1 MTPQEILELS
11 EPVEAIYTD
20 VTTQLIWNICKRLGQ
35 GKELKNWQAR
45 KLGELD
51 ALTKD
56 AVKIISNTTGKA
68 QRTIKATLAK
78 ALGIELKD
86 VEAILKGA
94 VQAGKIPDIGFTVE
108 QSQGLKQLLQ
118 SLSDQAVEQTN
129 LVNTVMLNS
138 TRQRYVWAVNNTVQE
153 EQKLIQK
160 LYSARNYDELEQQ
173 TGKVQKALNRAAGT
187 VEAGAEARVQAL
199 SRTVKELAQE
209 GITGYID
216 KGGHH
221 WSPEAYINMDIRT
234 TVHNAAIQ
242 AQRTRAEE
250 YGVETFQISSHAGAR
265 PLCAPYQGKFYS
277 WDGSSGVLHD
287 LYGKEYYYES
297 IGNTSYGEPAGI
309 FGINCGHNPQTFVDG
324 YNIPRYEETKD
335 AEANAAEYRESQKQR
350 YYEREV
356 RQAKLEAI
364 AQDAAGNKDAF
375 NQAAAKV
382 RQANANYKEFC
393 KETGRTPRPDRLQ
406 VYTSEQGN
414 GYNRSM
420 SGKVTG
426 ATRGFT
432 PTPLKNVA
440 QQATSTKAQQVKVE
454 PKKPELVFKQA
465 KTTKE
470 AEDFAKSFMGKN
482 VTYANMKVDRANEI
496 NEAFVYLHNNYPDV
510 VYQDIVASRKGQGVM
525 SSNYRVLNINTNK
538 IGKTLNECETNFALN
553 QSWFRAELKA
563 TKEALDTG
571 IRYGRKISPDERR
584 RYEQAIPALE
594 AKLKYTRWG
603 VGTTSGIKGTV
614 YHEFGHALADQHI
627 GMTNT
632 QNPVVM
638 SKGYGFDKLNA
649 LRQEWREVYNRAKD
663 SGDIYK
669 VSMYSATN
677 EREFFAETFAGVN
690 LGETYPDYI
699 MEGLRRVIEFGMS

>member
-35 GKELKNWQAR
+35 GKELPGWQAR

-56 AVKIISNTTGKA
+56 AVKIISNSTGKA
-68 QRTIKATLAK
+68 QRTIKSTLAK
-78 ALGIELKD
+78 AMGIELKD

-94 VQAGKIPDIGFTVE
+94 VAAGAIPDIGFTVE

-153 EQKLIQK
+153 EQKLIEK

-173 TGKVQKALNRAAGT
+173 AAKVQKALNRAAGT

-242 AQRTRAEE
+242 AQRTRAGE

-309 FGINCGHNPQTFVDG
+309 FGIQCGHDPITFVDG

-406 VYTSEQGN
+406 VYASPDGQ

-454 PKKPELVFKQA
+454 PKKPELMFKQA

-594 AKLKYTRWG
+594 SKLKYTRWG

-627 GMTNT
+627 GMSNT

-638 SKGYGFDKLNA
+638 SKGYGWDKLNA

-677 EREFFAETFAGVN
+677 EKEFFAETFAGIN

>member
-35 GKELKNWQAR
+35 GKELPGWQAR

-56 AVKIISNTTGKA
+56 AVKIISNSTGKA
-68 QRTIKATLAK
+68 QRTIKSTLAK

-153 EQKLIQK
+153 EQKLIEK
-160 LYSARNYDELEQQ
+160 LYSARNLDELEQQ
-173 TGKVQKALNRAAGT
+173 TAKVQKALNRAAGT

-242 AQRTRAEE
+242 AQRTRAGE

-287 LYGKEYYYES
+287 LYGKEYFYES

-375 NQAAAKV
+375 DKAAAKV

-426 ATRGFT
+426 ATRGWK
-432 PTPLKNVA
+432 PSEKPKAVQNVA
-440 QQATSTKAQQVKVE
+440 SQATTATKQTATVQVKEKTPDEKLKELGFKTVKTTDINKDQLNATVERLTELESKFHAAENGDYSFFSRGPGEDENAIAYVSTNWGTLDRSLNVSTKFFGTPQEDMDKLTKRLIDIKWSMPCSEDQYKYYTVTHEYGHMVQNGAILKRMKQEELDAKLASYAQSFKRVWGREMTDSDVQAFTRNWRYNRVME
-454 PKKPELVFKQA
+454 QKKEIKQELIGLA
-465 KTTKE
+465 KTIDK
-470 AEDFAKSFMGKN
+470 KSTIKRDMSDYGK
-482 VTYANMKVDRANEI
+482 
-496 NEAFVYLHNNYPDV
+496 
-510 VYQDIVASRKGQGVM
+510 
-525 SSNYRVLNINTNK
+525 
-538 IGKTLNECETNFALN
+538 
-553 QSWFRAELKA
+553 
-563 TKEALDTG
+563 
-571 IRYGRKISPDERR
+571 
-584 RYEQAIPALE
+584 
-594 AKLKYTRWG
+594 
-603 VGTTSGIKGTV
+603 
-614 YHEFGHALADQHI
+614 
-627 GMTNT
+627 
-632 QNPVVM
+632 
-638 SKGYGFDKLNA
+638 SKDG
-649 LRQEWREVYNRAKD
+649 
-663 SGDIYK
+663 
-669 VSMYSATN
+669 
-677 EREFFAETFAGVN
+677 EFFAEAFANAFCGAPN
-690 LGETYPDYI
+690 TYGKA
-699 MEGLRRVIEFGMS
+699 MLKWLEKEGLL

>member
-20 VTTQLIWNICKRLGQ
+20 VTTQLIWNICRRLGQ
-35 GKELKNWQAR
+35 GKELKNWQAK

-56 AVKIISNTTGKA
+56 AVKIISNSTGKA
-68 QRTIKATLAK
+68 QRTIKSTLAK

-118 SLSDQAVEQTN
+118 SLSDQAVDQTN

-138 TRQRYVWAVNNTVQE
+138 TRQRYIWAVNNTVQE
-153 EQKLIQK
+153 EQKLIEK
-160 LYSARNYDELEQQ
+160 LYSASNFDELEQQ
-173 TGKVQKALNRAAGT
+173 TAKVQKALNKAAGT

-309 FGINCGHNPQTFVDG
+309 FGIQCGHDPITFVDG

-350 YYEREV
+350 YFEREV

-375 NQAAAKV
+375 KQAAAKV

-406 VYTSEQGN
+406 VYTSEQSN
-414 GYNRSM
+414 GFNRSM

-426 ATRGFT
+426 NTRGFT
-432 PTPLKNVA
+432 PTPLKTQPQKQVPKFVPSNTIQEAEQAFTKAFDKNRFGAIGVSYQGVSVDVANIVNKTVLGMYDKYNVA
-440 QQATSTKAQQVKVE
+440 PFGGIQAPAGNTKLGKQMVNATAAYSPVRHSFLLNRKTMATMQSAEKAFAAERHAITDILQHPEKYDLSKARASVREVIERSKVSGRATV
-454 PKKPELVFKQA
+454 P
-465 KTTKE
+465 TTIE
-470 AEDFAKSFMGKN
+470 
-482 VTYANMKVDRANEI
+482 
-496 NEAFVYLHNNYPDV
+496 
-510 VYQDIVASRKGQGVM
+510 
-525 SSNYRVLNINTNK
+525 
-538 IGKTLNECETNFALN
+538 
-553 QSWFRAELKA
+553 
-563 TKEALDTG
+563 EAL
-571 IRYGRKISPDERR
+571 
-584 RYEQAIPALE
+584 L
-594 AKLKYTRWG
+594 
-603 VGTTSGIKGTV
+603 
-614 YHEFGHALADQHI
+614 HEFGHALERQVK
-627 GMTNT
+627 
-632 QNPVVM
+632 QNPSWSV
-638 SKGYGFDKLNA
+638 
-649 LRQEWREVYNRAKD
+649 AKANM
-663 SGDIYK
+663 G
-669 VSMYSATN
+669 
-677 EREFFAETFAGVN
+677 TFADRISGYAGASESEYIAESFASYEK
-690 LGETYPDYI
+690 GEKLCDPLMVQI
-699 MEGLRRVIEFGMS
+699 FKSLLR

>member
-35 GKELKNWQAR
+35 GKELPGWQAR

-56 AVKIISNTTGKA
+56 AVKIISNSTGKA
-68 QRTIKATLAK
+68 QRTIKSTLAK
-78 ALGIELKD
+78 VMGIELKD

-94 VQAGKIPDIGFTVE
+94 VAAGAIPDIGFTIE

-129 LVNTVMLNS
+129 IVNTVMLNS
-138 TRQRYVWAVNNTVQE
+138 TRQRYMWAVNNTVQE
-153 EQKLIQK
+153 EQKLIEK
-160 LYSARNYDELEQQ
+160 LYSARDYDELEQQ
-173 TGKVQKALNRAAGT
+173 TAKVQKALNRAAGT

-242 AQRTRAEE
+242 AQRTRAGE

-277 WDGSSGVLHD
+277 WDGSSGILHD

-364 AQDAAGNKDAF
+364 AQDAAGNQEAF
-375 NQAAAKV
+375 KQAAVKV
-382 RQANANYKEFC
+382 REKNAQYAQFC
-393 KETGRTPRPDRLQ
+393 KDTGRTPRPDRLQ

-454 PKKPELVFKQA
+454 PKKPELAFKQA

-482 VTYANMKVDRANEI
+482 VTYANMKVDKANDI

-510 VYQDIVASRKGQGVM
+510 VYQDIVASRKGTAVM
-525 SSNYRVLNINTNK
+525 SSNYRVLNINTAK
-538 IGKTLNECETNFALN
+538 IGKALNESEANFALN
-553 QSWFRAELKA
+553 QSWYRAELKA

-594 AKLKYTRWG
+594 SKLKYTRWG

-677 EREFFAETFAGVN
+677 EREFFAETFAGIN

-699 MEGLRRVIEFGMS
+699 MEGLRRVIEFGVS

>member
-35 GKELKNWQAR
+35 GKELKNWQAK

-56 AVKIISNTTGKA
+56 AVKIISNSTGKA
-68 QRTIKATLAK
+68 QRTIKSTLAK

-118 SLSDQAVEQTN
+118 SLSDQAVDQTN

-138 TRQRYVWAVNNTVQE
+138 TRQRYIWAVNNTVQE
-153 EQKLIQK
+153 EQKLIEK
-160 LYSARNYDELEQQ
+160 LYSASNFDELEQQ
-173 TGKVQKALNRAAGT
+173 TAKVQKALNRAAGT

-242 AQRTRAEE
+242 AQRTRAGE

-426 ATRGFT
+426 ATRGWK
-432 PTPLKNVA
+432 PPQKPANVA
-440 QQATSTKAQQVKVE
+440 SQATQTTNAVVQSTQKDPVELALGITKGKGFSIEESVKKANPNYSQGGAYRINCQRCVQAYELRRRGYNVEALPKPPAAQNTVCWGSEVFNGYGKSRLDAVGAYTTGQSAKQVK
-454 PKKPELVFKQA
+454 
-465 KTTKE
+465 
-470 AEDFAKSFMGKN
+470 
-482 VTYANMKVDRANEI
+482 
-496 NEAFVYLHNNYPDV
+496 
-510 VYQDIVASRKGQGVM
+510 
-525 SSNYRVLNINTNK
+525 
-538 IGKTLNECETNFALN
+538 
-553 QSWFRAELKA
+553 AELAQAPDGARYSIYIQWKNSRSAHVFIAEKENGVVKYYDPQPGSMDASGYFARGKAKRFGFFRMDDKPITTDEGIIKA
-563 TKEALDTG
+563 TVKE
-571 IRYGRKISPDERR
+571 
-584 RYEQAIPALE
+584 
-594 AKLKYTRWG
+594 
-603 VGTTSGIKGTV
+603 GT
-614 YHEFGHALADQHI
+614 
-627 GMTNT
+627 
-632 QNPVVM
+632 
-638 SKGYGFDKLNA
+638 
-649 LRQEWREVYNRAKD
+649 
-663 SGDIYK
+663 
-669 VSMYSATN
+669 
-677 EREFFAETFAGVN
+677 
-690 LGETYPDYI
+690 
-699 MEGLRRVIEFGMS
+699 

>member
-1 MTPQEILELS
+1 MTPQEILALS

-35 GKELKNWQAR
+35 GKELKNWQAK

-56 AVKIISNTTGKA
+56 AVKIISNSTGKA

-118 SLSDQAVEQTN
+118 SLSDQAVDQTN

-138 TRQRYVWAVNNTVQE
+138 TRQRYIWAVNNTVQE

-160 LYSARNYDELEQQ
+160 LYSARDYDELEQQ
-173 TGKVQKALNRAAGT
+173 TAKVQRALNRAAGT

-216 KGGHH
+216 RGGHH

-406 VYTSEQGN
+406 VLTSTEGT
-414 GYNRSM
+414 GYNRSI
-420 SGKVTG
+420 SSKAVWAARKQES
-426 ATRGFT
+426 ATETRART
-432 PTPLKNVA
+432 ILQHN
-440 QQATSTKAQQVKVE
+440 E
-454 PKKPELVFKQA
+454 
-465 KTTKE
+465 
-470 AEDFAKSFMGKN
+470 EDPI
-482 VTYANMKVDRANEI
+482 R
-496 NEAFVYLHNNYPDV
+496 DV
-510 VYQDIVASRKGQGVM
+510 LGS
-525 SSNYRVLNINTNK
+525 
-538 IGKTLNECETNFALN
+538 
-553 QSWFRAELKA
+553 
-563 TKEALDTG
+563 
-571 IRYGRKISPDERR
+571 
-584 RYEQAIPALE
+584 
-594 AKLKYTRWG
+594 
-603 VGTTSGIKGTV
+603 GTTSHPKEVQRIKQSWAEKGV
-614 YHEFGHALADQHI
+614 SVSYRSGAMGYAPGLSPGSHGS
-627 GMTNT
+627 
-632 QNPVVM
+632 VVM
-638 SKGYGFDKLNA
+638 DEEASIGAWRHENRHVLDDEANGWPGFSFYDTPGKLIAFEHRGYA
-649 LRQEWREVYNRAKD
+649 EEIAIARELGNKELEKAIRRLQKKRD
-663 SGDIYK
+663 EQIRNEYK
-669 VSMYSATN
+669 
-677 EREFFAETFAGVN
+677 REK
-690 LGETYPDYI
+690 P
-699 MEGLRRVIEFGMS
+699 

>member
-78 ALGIELKD
+78 AMGIELKD

-118 SLSDQAVEQTN
+118 SLSDQAVDQTN

-138 TRQRYVWAVNNTVQE
+138 TRQRYIWAVNNTVQE
-153 EQKLIQK
+153 EQKLIEK
-160 LYSARNYDELEQQ
+160 LYSARDYDELEQQ
-173 TGKVQKALNRAAGT
+173 TAKVQRALNRAAGT
-187 VEAGAEARVQAL
+187 VEAGAETRVQAL

-242 AQRTRAEE
+242 AQRTRAVE

-414 GYNRSM
+414 GFNRSV

-432 PTPLKNVA
+432 PTPLKTQPQKQVHKFVPSNTIQEAEQAFTKAFDKNRFGAIGVSYQGVSVDVANIVNKTVLGMYDKYNVA
-440 QQATSTKAQQVKVE
+440 PFGGIQAPAGNTKLGKQMVNATAAYSPVRHSFLLNRKTMATMQSAEKAFAAERHAITDILQHPEKYDLSKARASVREVIERSKVSGRATV
-454 PKKPELVFKQA
+454 P
-465 KTTKE
+465 TTIE
-470 AEDFAKSFMGKN
+470 
-482 VTYANMKVDRANEI
+482 
-496 NEAFVYLHNNYPDV
+496 
-510 VYQDIVASRKGQGVM
+510 
-525 SSNYRVLNINTNK
+525 
-538 IGKTLNECETNFALN
+538 
-553 QSWFRAELKA
+553 
-563 TKEALDTG
+563 EAL
-571 IRYGRKISPDERR
+571 
-584 RYEQAIPALE
+584 L
-594 AKLKYTRWG
+594 
-603 VGTTSGIKGTV
+603 
-614 YHEFGHALADQHI
+614 HEFGHALERQVK
-627 GMTNT
+627 
-632 QNPVVM
+632 QNPSWSV
-638 SKGYGFDKLNA
+638 
-649 LRQEWREVYNRAKD
+649 AKA
-663 SGDIYK
+663 
-669 VSMYSATN
+669 SMG
-677 EREFFAETFAGVN
+677 TFADRISGYAGASESEYIAESFASYEKGEN
-690 LGETYPDYI
+690 LCDPLMVQI
-699 MEGLRRVIEFGMS
+699 FKSLLR

>member
-1 MTPQEILELS
+1 MTPQEILALS

-35 GKELKNWQAR
+35 GKELKNWQAK

-56 AVKIISNTTGKA
+56 AVKIISNSTGKA
-68 QRTIKATLAK
+68 QRTIKSTLAK

-118 SLSDQAVEQTN
+118 SLSDQAVDQTN

-138 TRQRYVWAVNNTVQE
+138 TRQRYIWAVNNTVQE
-153 EQKLIQK
+153 EQKLIQR
-160 LYSARNYDELEQQ
+160 LYSARDYDELEQQ
-173 TGKVQKALNRAAGT
+173 TAKVQRALNKAAGT

-216 KGGHH
+216 RGGHH

-406 VYTSEQGN
+406 VLTSTDGT
-414 GYNRSM
+414 GYNRSVSAKAVWAARKYNQQDAETVKAV
-420 SGKVTG
+420 SGARITNIYSKRAIEHAERYYGLVRSMRTDVARIAENTG
-426 ATRGFT
+426 FETSLIQAIKDFVFYEKHDLGDGRIDRFDADFAM
-432 PTPLKNVA
+432 A
-440 QQATSTKAQQVKVE
+440 QSWQRLILG
-454 PKKPELVFKQA
+454 KPETHDL
-465 KTTKE
+465 TLLRHE
-470 AEDFAKSFMGKN
+470 AM
-482 VTYANMKVDRANEI
+482 
-496 NEAFVYLHNNYPDV
+496 
-510 VYQDIVASRKGQGVM
+510 
-525 SSNYRVLNINTNK
+525 
-538 IGKTLNECETNFALN
+538 
-553 QSWFRAELKA
+553 
-563 TKEALDTG
+563 
-571 IRYGRKISPDERR
+571 
-584 RYEQAIPALE
+584 
-594 AKLKYTRWG
+594 
-603 VGTTSGIKGTV
+603 
-614 YHEFGHALADQHI
+614 
-627 GMTNT
+627 
-632 QNPVVM
+632 
-638 SKGYGFDKLNA
+638 
-649 LRQEWREVYNRAKD
+649 
-663 SGDIYK
+663 
-669 VSMYSATN
+669 
-677 EREFFAETFAGVN
+677 ERELMRNGLTQDEAHRRTSEKYNYDKEVN
-690 LGETYPDYI
+690 
-699 MEGLRRVIEFGMS
+699 EFYASLKEHKNK

>member
-35 GKELKNWQAR
+35 GKELKNWQAK

-56 AVKIISNTTGKA
+56 AVKIISNSTGKA
-68 QRTIKATLAK
+68 QLAIKSTLAK

-118 SLSDQAVEQTN
+118 SLSDQAVDQTN

-153 EQKLIQK
+153 EQKLIEK

-173 TGKVQKALNRAAGT
+173 TAKVQRALNRAAGT

-216 KGGHH
+216 RGGHH

-309 FGINCGHNPQTFVDG
+309 FGINCGHDPITFVDG

-375 NQAAAKV
+375 NKAAAKV

-393 KETGRTPRPDRLQ
+393 KETGRTPRHDRLQ

-426 ATRGFT
+426 TTRGWT
-432 PTPLKNVA
+432 PPEAKETVAKIYKPSHEQNEYGRSINEIYKNGNETFKKVWEKFLPNGGVVEDYHYTGPLGQHHYRGKVWLDADADSSNKRGAGITYFHEHGHAIDFLAGKVSSKDSEFIKA
-440 QQATSTKAQQVKVE
+440 LHADYDAARKATGLQN
-454 PKKPELVFKQA
+454 KQDQ
-465 KTTKE
+465 
-470 AEDFAKSFMGKN
+470 DFAIGMKLLMIDKDKIDKYNGVSDLMGGLSGGFAVGK
-482 VTYANMKVDRANEI
+482 YSHRLSYWKRKDSIPE
-496 NEAFVYLHNNYPDV
+496 EAFAHMVEAMFYE
-510 VYQDIVASRKGQGVM
+510 GQRNAM
-525 SSNYRVLNINTNK
+525 QEYFPTAYKRFIEMIK
-538 IGKTLNECETNFALN
+538 
-553 QSWFRAELKA
+553 EL
-563 TKEALDTG
+563 L
-571 IRYGRKISPDERR
+571 
-584 RYEQAIPALE
+584 
-594 AKLKYTRWG
+594 
-603 VGTTSGIKGTV
+603 
-614 YHEFGHALADQHI
+614 
-627 GMTNT
+627 
-632 QNPVVM
+632 
-638 SKGYGFDKLNA
+638 
-649 LRQEWREVYNRAKD
+649 
-663 SGDIYK
+663 
-669 VSMYSATN
+669 
-677 EREFFAETFAGVN
+677 
-690 LGETYPDYI
+690 
-699 MEGLRRVIEFGMS
+699 

>member
-35 GKELKNWQAR
+35 GKELKNWQAK

-56 AVKIISNTTGKA
+56 AVKIISNSTGKA
-68 QRTIKATLAK
+68 QRTIKSTLAK

-138 TRQRYVWAVNNTVQE
+138 TRQRYIWAVNNTVQE

-160 LYSARNYDELEQQ
+160 LYSARDYGELEQQ
-173 TGKVQKALNRAAGT
+173 TAKVQKALNRAAGT

-335 AEANAAEYRESQKQR
+335 AETNAAEYRESQKQR

-382 RQANANYKEFC
+382 RQANANYREFC

-406 VYTSEQGN
+406 VYTSEQSN
-414 GYNRSM
+414 GFNRSM

-426 ATRGFT
+426 ATRGWKPPET
-432 PTPLKNVA
+432 QQPKTTQESEKSKVPNVDETGAMRGVPRIKIPTPQEAAVDVNPLYKASSLYRENCANCVVAEELRVRGYDVTADLKDA
-440 QQATSTKAQQVKVE
+440 STKISYFWDVGGTGRGSWTE
-454 PKKPELVFKQA
+454 
-465 KTTKE
+465 
-470 AEDFAKSFMGKN
+470 SFEG
-482 VTYANMKVDRANEI
+482 
-496 NEAFVYLHNNYPDV
+496 
-510 VYQDIVASRKGQGVM
+510 
-525 SSNYRVLNINTNK
+525 
-538 IGKTLNECETNFALN
+538 
-553 QSWFRAELKA
+553 
-563 TKEALDTG
+563 
-571 IRYGRKISPDERR
+571 
-584 RYEQAIPALE
+584 
-594 AKLKYTRWG
+594 
-603 VGTTSGIKGTV
+603 GIKPV
-614 YHEFGHALADQHI
+614 YIGANRKPQQIPKIQEIMNGWGEESRAVVFVVWDGHTNGHYFTAVNTKNGVVFINPQHPE
-627 GMTNT
+627 
-632 QNPVVM
+632 Q
-638 SKGYGFDKLNA
+638 D
-649 LRQEWREVYNRAKD
+649 
-663 SGDIYK
+663 
-669 VSMYSATN
+669 AT
-677 EREFFAETFAGVN
+677 EFFKKTKPSSTALFRIDDKRIDEFA
-690 LGETYPDYI
+690 
-699 MEGLRRVIEFGMS
+699 RRVVRWKEEKPQT

>member
-1 MTPQEILELS
+1 
-11 EPVEAIYTD
+11 

-35 GKELKNWQAR
+35 GKELPGWQAR

-68 QRTIKATLAK
+68 QRTIKSTLAK

-94 VQAGKIPDIGFTVE
+94 VAAGAIPDIGFTIE
-108 QSQGLKQLLQ
+108 QSQGLKALLQ
-118 SLSDQAVEQTN
+118 ALSDQAVEKTN

-160 LYSARNYDELEQQ
+160 LYSARDYDELEQQ
-173 TGKVQKALNRAAGT
+173 TAKVQKALNKATAT

-242 AQRTRAEE
+242 AQQTRAEE

-309 FGINCGHNPQTFVDG
+309 FGINCGHDPITFVDG

-350 YYEREV
+350 YFEREV

-454 PKKPELVFKQA
+454 PKKPELMFKQA

-510 VYQDIVASRKGQGVM
+510 VYQDIVASRKGQCVM

-538 IGKTLNECETNFALN
+538 IGKTLNECETDFALN

-603 VGTTSGIKGTV
+603 VGTTSGIRGTV

-627 GMTNT
+627 GMSNT

-638 SKGYGFDKLNA
+638 SKGYGWDKLNA

-677 EREFFAETFAGVN
+677 EKEFFAETFAGIN

-699 MEGLRRVIEFGMS
+699 MEGLRRVIEFGVS

>member
-1 MTPQEILELS
+1 MTPQEILALS

-35 GKELKNWQAR
+35 GKELKNWQAK

-56 AVKIISNTTGKA
+56 AVKIISNSTGKA

-94 VQAGKIPDIGFTVE
+94 VKAGKIPDIGFTVE

-118 SLSDQAVEQTN
+118 SLSDQAVDQTN

-138 TRQRYVWAVNNTVQE
+138 TRQRYIWAVNNTVQE

-160 LYSARNYDELEQQ
+160 LYSARDYDELEQQ
-173 TGKVQKALNRAAGT
+173 TAKVQKALNRAAGT

-216 KGGHH
+216 RGGHH
-221 WSPEAYINMDIRT
+221 WSPEAYVNMDIRT

-414 GYNRSM
+414 GFNRSM

-426 ATRGFT
+426 TTRGWTQTT
-432 PTPLKNVA
+432 PPSTPNEEG
-440 QQATSTKAQQVKVE
+440 TKM
-454 PKKPELVFKQA
+454 LSSLYDRH
-465 KTTKE
+465 TKE
-470 AEDFAKSFMGKN
+470 
-482 VTYANMKVDRANEI
+482 
-496 NEAFVYLHNNYPDV
+496 NN
-510 VYQDIVASRKGQGVM
+510 
-525 SSNYRVLNINTNK
+525 
-538 IGKTLNECETNFALN
+538 
-553 QSWFRAELKA
+553 
-563 TKEALDTG
+563 
-571 IRYGRKISPDERR
+571 
-584 RYEQAIPALE
+584 
-594 AKLKYTRWG
+594 
-603 VGTTSGIKGTV
+603 
-614 YHEFGHALADQHI
+614 
-627 GMTNT
+627 
-632 QNPVVM
+632 
-638 SKGYGFDKLNA
+638 
-649 LRQEWREVYNRAKD
+649 
-663 SGDIYK
+663 
-669 VSMYSATN
+669 
-677 EREFFAETFAGVN
+677 
-690 LGETYPDYI
+690 
-699 MEGLRRVIEFGMS
+699 LRRVEAAQANTLSFTVGADYKNLSEETTRVFNSTISGLAREYDTPLQKIRTMDAKEAALSSDTFARVFHTYETDAAEMVINPVKCKDTAKLVERISELSDKGYTVQVDKRNAAKYVPTHEFAHTLLNVQQPIKSFVGVDIGKYKSAQDEIRALWDSYSSEIGKLESAFKKAEMDFILGTGTREAALDAKSMLDAVKISKYSLSNADEFMAEAFTESRIGTKQSKYSNMVMSVLDKYFKR

>member
-35 GKELKNWQAR
+35 GKELKNWQAK

-56 AVKIISNTTGKA
+56 AVKIISNSTGKA
-68 QRTIKATLAK
+68 QRTIKSTLAK

-138 TRQRYVWAVNNTVQE
+138 TRQRYIWAVNNTVQE
-153 EQKLIQK
+153 EQKLIQR
-160 LYSARNYDELEQQ
+160 LYSARDYDELEQQ
-173 TGKVQKALNRAAGT
+173 TAKVQKALNRAAGT
-187 VEAGAEARVQAL
+187 VEVGAEARVQAL

-242 AQRTRAEE
+242 AQRTRAGE

-375 NQAAAKV
+375 KQAAAKV

-393 KETGRTPRPDRLQ
+393 KETGRTPRNDRLQ
-406 VYTSEQGN
+406 VYASPDGQ

-426 ATRGFT
+426 NTRGFT
-432 PTPLKNVA
+432 PTPLKTQPQKQVPKFVPSNTIQEAEQAFTKAFDKNRFGAIGVSYQGVSVDVANIVNKTVLGMYDKYNVA
-440 QQATSTKAQQVKVE
+440 PFGGIQAPAGNTKLGKQMVNATAAYSPVRHSFLLNRKTMATMQSAEKAFAAERHAITDILQHPEKYDLSKARASVREVIERSKVSGRATV
-454 PKKPELVFKQA
+454 P
-465 KTTKE
+465 TTIE
-470 AEDFAKSFMGKN
+470 
-482 VTYANMKVDRANEI
+482 
-496 NEAFVYLHNNYPDV
+496 
-510 VYQDIVASRKGQGVM
+510 
-525 SSNYRVLNINTNK
+525 
-538 IGKTLNECETNFALN
+538 
-553 QSWFRAELKA
+553 
-563 TKEALDTG
+563 EAL
-571 IRYGRKISPDERR
+571 
-584 RYEQAIPALE
+584 L
-594 AKLKYTRWG
+594 
-603 VGTTSGIKGTV
+603 
-614 YHEFGHALADQHI
+614 HEFGHALERQVK
-627 GMTNT
+627 
-632 QNPVVM
+632 QNPSWSV
-638 SKGYGFDKLNA
+638 
-649 LRQEWREVYNRAKD
+649 AKANM
-663 SGDIYK
+663 G
-669 VSMYSATN
+669 
-677 EREFFAETFAGVN
+677 TFADRISGYAGASESEYIAESFASYEKGEN
-690 LGETYPDYI
+690 LCDPLMVQI
-699 MEGLRRVIEFGMS
+699 FKSLLR

>member
-35 GKELKNWQAR
+35 GNELPGWQAR

-56 AVKIISNTTGKA
+56 AVKIISNSTGKA
-68 QRTIKATLAK
+68 QRTIKSTLAK

-118 SLSDQAVEQTN
+118 SLSDQAVDQTN

-138 TRQRYVWAVNNTVQE
+138 TRQRYIWAVNNTVQE
-153 EQKLIQK
+153 EQKLIEK
-160 LYSARNYDELEQQ
+160 LYSARDYDELEQQ
-173 TGKVQKALNRAAGT
+173 TAKVQKALNKAAGT

-242 AQRTRAEE
+242 AQRTRAGE

-309 FGINCGHNPQTFVDG
+309 FGIQCGHDPITFVDG

-406 VYTSEQGN
+406 VYTSEQSN
-414 GYNRSM
+414 GFNRSM

-426 ATRGFT
+426 ATRGWKPPETTPPKKTEKQDPYSFT
-432 PTPLKNVA
+432 DKQKDAITWYTSGEGQFVNQMMRGRMEGTFTTEEKEKVRVLE
-440 QQATSTKAQQVKVE
+440 QATDRELPTNIKHLYRSVDASAVFGDMTVGEYDNLQSLVLYNADDRYALAQKQRIENVKGKTITE
-454 PKKPELVFKQA
+454 KGFMS
-465 KTTKE
+465 TTKDKE
-470 AEDFAKSFMGKN
+470 TAIYWGDYTGSEKPIALSFN
-482 VTYANMKVDRANEI
+482 VPNGV
-496 NEAFVYLHNNYPDV
+496 
-510 VYQDIVASRKGQGVM
+510 KG
-525 SSNYRVLNINTNK
+525 
-538 IGKTLNECETNFALN
+538 AD
-553 QSWFRAELKA
+553 LK
-563 TKEALDTG
+563 E
-571 IRYGRKISPDERR
+571 SE
-584 RYEQAIPALE
+584 
-594 AKLKYTRWG
+594 
-603 VGTTSGIKGTV
+603 
-614 YHEFGHALADQHI
+614 ADQ
-627 GMTNT
+627 
-632 QNPVVM
+632 
-638 SKGYGFDKLNA
+638 
-649 LRQEWREVYNRAKD
+649 
-663 SGDIYK
+663 
-669 VSMYSATN
+669 
-677 EREFFAETFAGVN
+677 
-690 LGETYPDYI
+690 
-699 MEGLRRVIEFGMS
+699 

>member
-35 GKELKNWQAR
+35 GKELPGWQAR

-56 AVKIISNTTGKA
+56 AVKIISSSTGKA

-78 ALGIELKD
+78 AMGIELKD

-160 LYSARNYDELEQQ
+160 LYSARDYDELEQQ
-173 TGKVQKALNRAAGT
+173 TAKVQKALNRAAGT

-242 AQRTRAEE
+242 AQRTRAGE

-364 AQDAAGNKDAF
+364 AQDAAGNQEAF
-375 NQAAAKV
+375 KQAAVKV
-382 RQANANYKEFC
+382 REKNAQYAQFC
-393 KETGRTPRPDRLQ
+393 KDTGRTPRPDRLQ

-432 PTPLKNVA
+432 PTPPKTQPQKQAPKFVPSNTIQEAEQAFTKAFDKNRFGAIGVSYQGVSVDVANIVNKTVLGMYDKYNVA
-440 QQATSTKAQQVKVE
+440 PFGGIQAPAGNTKLGKQMANATAAYSPVRHSFLLNRKTMATMQSAEKAFAAERHAITDILQHPEKYDLSKARASVREVIERSKVSGRATV
-454 PKKPELVFKQA
+454 P
-465 KTTKE
+465 TTIE
-470 AEDFAKSFMGKN
+470 
-482 VTYANMKVDRANEI
+482 
-496 NEAFVYLHNNYPDV
+496 
-510 VYQDIVASRKGQGVM
+510 
-525 SSNYRVLNINTNK
+525 
-538 IGKTLNECETNFALN
+538 
-553 QSWFRAELKA
+553 
-563 TKEALDTG
+563 EAL
-571 IRYGRKISPDERR
+571 
-584 RYEQAIPALE
+584 L
-594 AKLKYTRWG
+594 
-603 VGTTSGIKGTV
+603 
-614 YHEFGHALADQHI
+614 HEFGHALERQVK
-627 GMTNT
+627 
-632 QNPVVM
+632 QNPSWSV
-638 SKGYGFDKLNA
+638 
-649 LRQEWREVYNRAKD
+649 AKANM
-663 SGDIYK
+663 G
-669 VSMYSATN
+669 
-677 EREFFAETFAGVN
+677 TFADRISGYACASESEYIAESFASYEKGEN
-690 LGETYPDYI
+690 LCDPLMVQI
-699 MEGLRRVIEFGMS
+699 FKSLLR

>member
-35 GKELKNWQAR
+35 GKELKNWQAK

-56 AVKIISNTTGKA
+56 AVKIISNSTGKA
-68 QRTIKATLAK
+68 QRTIKSTLAK

-118 SLSDQAVEQTN
+118 SLSDQAVDQTN

-138 TRQRYVWAVNNTVQE
+138 TRQRYIWAVNNTVQE
-153 EQKLIQK
+153 EQKLIEK
-160 LYSARNYDELEQQ
+160 LYSASNFDELEQQ
-173 TGKVQKALNRAAGT
+173 TAKVQKALNRAAGT

-242 AQRTRAEE
+242 AQRTRAGE

-426 ATRGFT
+426 ATRGWKPTESTIDKSLVSPIDTNNLRHYYGGQNEFHGGERANRFENAIAQITERFT
-432 PTPLKNVA
+432 PPNGYGVDIGTYEDVQGWLTETQRERANLFGDVA
-440 QQATSTKAQQVKVE
+440 AAQAWTNYDTGRYVIGA
-454 PKKPELVFKQA
+454 KPETMFGTLADDLERRKRVLSEGGTLDTVFFGSPEGYALHEYGHIMSNYLSNAMIYDDKIA
-465 KTTKE
+465 HDYWNWYKTLSKDEIRKGLSNYAATNRDEFE
-470 AEDFAKSFMGKN
+470 AEAFCEMLTGNPRPLAVKYGEYLKKAIEKN
-482 VTYANMKVDRANEI
+482 YST
-496 NEAFVYLHNNYPDV
+496 
-510 VYQDIVASRKGQGVM
+510 
-525 SSNYRVLNINTNK
+525 
-538 IGKTLNECETNFALN
+538 
-553 QSWFRAELKA
+553 
-563 TKEALDTG
+563 
-571 IRYGRKISPDERR
+571 
-584 RYEQAIPALE
+584 
-594 AKLKYTRWG
+594 
-603 VGTTSGIKGTV
+603 VG
-614 YHEFGHALADQHI
+614 L
-627 GMTNT
+627 
-632 QNPVVM
+632 
-638 SKGYGFDKLNA
+638 
-649 LRQEWREVYNRAKD
+649 
-663 SGDIYK
+663 
-669 VSMYSATN
+669 
-677 EREFFAETFAGVN
+677 
-690 LGETYPDYI
+690 
-699 MEGLRRVIEFGMS
+699 

>member
-35 GKELKNWQAR
+35 GKELPGWQAR

-68 QRTIKATLAK
+68 QRTIKSTLAK
-78 ALGIELKD
+78 AMGIELKD

-94 VQAGKIPDIGFTVE
+94 VQAGRIPDIGFTVE

-153 EQKLIQK
+153 EQKLIEK
-160 LYSARNYDELEQQ
+160 LYSARDYDELEQQ
-173 TGKVQKALNRAAGT
+173 TAKVQRALNRAAGT

-242 AQRTRAEE
+242 AQRTRAGE

-309 FGINCGHNPQTFVDG
+309 FGINCGHDPITFVDG

-335 AEANAAEYRESQKQR
+335 ADANAAEYRESQKQR

-375 NQAAAKV
+375 DKAAAKV

-420 SGKVTG
+420 SGKVTW
-426 ATRGFT
+426 ATRGLT

-440 QQATSTKAQQVKVE
+440 QQATQTPQQRVTIKTAKDMDELVKAVVDELGVKVADSVKDLNFDYVKDAFTGIKAITDDFPGVGE
-454 PKKPELVFKQA
+454 MLATVETEKSGVMACTGQKITFNEAYYKEKDKLASAIERCTKSGWWPKNTSVSSIGTHEAAHGIEWYLDVNSPSYQYEWERRDAWNKCTEAKAIVSQACKNVKKTEYGKGKKNADLKQSISKYATENDSETLAEAFADWYTNKDNASPLA
-465 KTTKE
+465 KEIVKLTKE
-470 AEDFAKSFMGKN
+470 K
-482 VTYANMKVDRANEI
+482 Y
-496 NEAFVYLHNNYPDV
+496 
-510 VYQDIVASRKGQGVM
+510 
-525 SSNYRVLNINTNK
+525 
-538 IGKTLNECETNFALN
+538 
-553 QSWFRAELKA
+553 
-563 TKEALDTG
+563 KE
-571 IRYGRKISPDERR
+571 YG
-584 RYEQAIPALE
+584 
-594 AKLKYTRWG
+594 
-603 VGTTSGIKGTV
+603 
-614 YHEFGHALADQHI
+614 
-627 GMTNT
+627 
-632 QNPVVM
+632 
-638 SKGYGFDKLNA
+638 
-649 LRQEWREVYNRAKD
+649 
-663 SGDIYK
+663 
-669 VSMYSATN
+669 
-677 EREFFAETFAGVN
+677 
-690 LGETYPDYI
+690 GE
-699 MEGLRRVIEFGMS
+699 